1 MTPLIQKLGELTQSL
16 SGLDSETQRTIVQ
29 TSLFL
34 AALGP
39 MLKLTGG
46 ITSAVNTGIT
56 AYKALKAAHTAA
68 TASQLGLNAAMAANP
83 VGAVVTAVGGL
94 VAVLGSLA
102 AATAL
107 TAEKQADLNKELE
120 ETEKARLSGIA
131 DIKEQE
137 NSTLALVSV
146 LEDLT
151 AVEGKT
157 EAQKQAILDV
167 VADLNEAVP
176 NLSLAYDEQADS
188 LNMTADAIRN
198 LAAAEAQRQIQQEN
212 MDAVVEQYRIRLEA
226 EQRLTEASTDLAQVQ
241 AEIVARQQEIA
252 DTAGAGS
259 AEYATLSAEMEL
271 LTFQE
276 QDLQAQVDAANQTIG
291 EATRQIDELSAAT
304 EAQTGEAEAAVA
316 MAEEQTAAQGAQSA
330 SAEELSETTMTLAST
345 VDTLSAAL
353 QEQASAGTLSLDT
366 ALELI
371 DAGYA
376 AALAIDTETGAIT
389 INKDAYASL
398 AQAKVDEQIAALEAA
413 RASENAR
420 LVQTQEAEAVVDNAE
435 AHLRLAE
442 ARAAAEDEIKSYD
455 AQIATLKQLRSTIG
469 KTTTTVTASAAAGK
483 KAATQ
488 AEKDLETYKDI
499 RDELD
504 HLLNMGQVTEEA
516 YYDRLAELRDEYL
529 TDSENLSEYRK
540 INEEIYKY
548 DQNLAEQES
557 DLWAE
562 QTKTLVDE
570 LESRLDDVISARD
583 EMASTLSEYGDLF
596 DIEDDELVI
605 NSLQDQIDMLDRYDQ
620 MLQQLQER
628 GISDGLLGDVA
639 SLGVEDAVK
648 YGEELL
654 SMTDEQFEEYNDLW
668 LEKQEKAIEIAT
680 KFYQDQLD
688 TLQTEYND
696 KLGNALDSLVDTS
709 YDSGIDTAQ
718 GLADGINDNR
728 QAAIDAAR
736 DLADAVAAAMNS
748 ALDINSPS
756 GVTEET
762 GRDTA
767 RGFEVGFTDEMAD
780 IRGRM
785 AQSSSAADAA
795 NSAAAGIV
803 NGLSGVMPN
812 GGGTYQINIM
822 VGDTQLASV
831 LFDPLHDV
839 AAQRGRSIG

>member
-1 MTPLIQKLGELTQSL
+1 M
-16 SGLDSETQRTIVQ
+16 
-29 TSLFL
+29 
-34 AALGP
+34 
-39 MLKLTGG
+39 
-46 ITSAVNTGIT
+46 
-56 AYKALKAAHTAA
+56 
-68 TASQLGLNAAMAANP
+68 
-83 VGAVVTAVGGL
+83 
-94 VAVLGSLA
+94 LGSLA

-330 SAEELSETTMTLAST
+330 SAEELSETTRTLAST